1 MLSTYLKGVAA
12 LSTAGLLLFGAGSA
26 ARADLAPP
34 SAPGVDSGQ
43 AQQPAPDPGAYAPIP
58 SDVQNAPGTDARDSG
73 NGPSAAQAHDTTPQ
87 ARNSTP
93 SDGTVITPAPPS
105 SATANVVNA
114 NIIDT
119 CISCTSASAGAGGAS
134 AHATA
139 IRLLGNDIA
148 AGKAISGSGEG
159 KDAGALLAIPA
170 NPLLELALADWEE
183 HSSGHAAS
191 SSHSRASLIDLAIG
205 PSQTASGGI
214 ITLAVLEATSNATY
228 EGLSSQG
235 SGANN
240 GVDLN
245 VGQGALVLILL
256 HSDASSSN
264 KGSAYVVGIN
274 GTQLVSSDQ
283 TGPSGIPISVPGIVG
298 LVLLQV
304 GASGGNGSTGA
315 AVGTVS
321 DLLGQSGQQAGVL
334 TASAVGLTGL
344 QATPN
349 AGTPPATGTAAA
361 VGAGSGL
368 RAPNTG
374 TAFGLGGLL
383 LLLSGGGLAAASLRR
398 RDAR

>member
-26 ARADLAPP
+26 ARADLSPP

-73 NGPSAAQAHDTTPQ
+73 SGPSTPQRNDATPQ

-93 SDGTVITPAPPS
+93 SDTVTTPAPPS

-119 CISCTSASAGAGGAS
+119 CVSCTSANAGAGTAS
-134 AHATA
+134 SHATA
-139 IRLLGNDIA
+139 IRLIGNDIA
-148 AGKAISGSGEG
+148 AGKALSGSGEG

-170 NPLLELALADWEE
+170 NPLLALALADWEE

-191 SSHSRASLIDLAIG
+191 SSHSRASLVDLAVG
-205 PSQTASGGI
+205 PSQTATGGI
-214 ITLAVLEATSNATY
+214 ITLAVLEATSDATY
-228 EGLSSQG
+228 QGLSSQG

-245 VGQGALVLILL
+245 IGQGALVLILL
-256 HSDASSSN
+256 HSEASSSN

-274 GTQLVSSDQ
+274 GTNLVSSDQ
-283 TGPSGIPISVPGIVG
+283 TGPGGIPISVPGVVG

-304 GASGGNGSTGA
+304 GATGGNGGTGA
-315 AVGTVS
+315 AIGTVN
-321 DLLGQSGQQAGVL
+321 DLLGQTGQQAGLL

-349 AGTPPATGTAAA
+349 AGTPPATGTAA
-361 VGAGSGL
+361 GAGGL
-368 RAPNTG
+368 GAPNTG

-398 RDAR
+398 RNAR

>member
-12 LSTAGLLLFGAGSA
+12 ASTAGLLLFGAGSA
-26 ARADLAPP
+26 ARADLSPP
-34 SAPGVDSGQ
+34 SAPGVDSSQ
-43 AQQPAPDPGAYAPIP
+43 AQQPAPDPGAYAPVP
-58 SDVQNAPGTDARDSG
+58 SQVQNAPGTDARDTG
-73 NGPSAAQAHDTTPQ
+73 TGPSTPQ
-87 ARNSTP
+87 RNDSTPQTRNSTT
-93 SDGTVITPAPPS
+93 DDTVITPAPPS

-119 CISCTSASAGAGGAS
+119 CVSCTSASAGSNTAS

-148 AGKAISGSGEG
+148 AGKSLSG
-159 KDAGALLAIPA
+159 KDDGKDSGALLAIPA
-170 NPLLELALADWEE
+170 NPLLALALADWDE
-183 HSSGHAAS
+183 HTGGHAS
-191 SSHSRASLIDLAIG
+191 SSAHSRASLLDLAVG
-205 PSQTASGGI
+205 PSQTATGGA
-214 ITLAVLEATSNATY
+214 ITVAVLEAASDAQY
-228 EGLSSQG
+228 QGLSSQG
-235 SGANN
+235 SGYNN
-240 GVDLN
+240 GVDVN
-245 VGQGALVLILL
+245 IGQGALVIILL

-274 GTQLVSSDQ
+274 GTQILSSDQ
-283 TGPSGIPISVPGIVG
+283 TGNGGIPISVPGVVG

-304 GASGGNGSTGA
+304 GANGGNGSTAA

-349 AGTPPATGTAAA
+349 AGTPTTGAPATG
-361 VGAGSGL
+361 GAGLG
-368 RAPNTG
+368 APNTG

-398 RDAR
+398 RNAR

>member
-43 AQQPAPDPGAYAPIP
+43 AQQQAPDPAAYAPIP

-73 NGPSAAQAHDTTPQ
+73 NGPSASQRHDTTPQ
-87 ARNSTP
+87 TRNSTP
-93 SDGTVITPAPPS
+93 SDTVTTPAPPS
-105 SATANVVNA
+105 SANADVINA
-114 NIIDT
+114 NLINT
-119 CISCTSASAGAGGAS
+119 CISCTSANAGAGSAS

-139 IRLLGNDIA
+139 IRLLGNDVA
-148 AGKAISGSGEG
+148 AGKALSGSGED

-183 HSSGHAAS
+183 HTSGHASS
-191 SSHSRASLIDLAIG
+191 SSHSRASLVDLAIG
-205 PSQTASGGI
+205 PSQTATGGI
-214 ITLAVLEATSNATY
+214 ITLAVLEATSDAQY
-228 EGLSSQG
+228 QGLSSQG
-235 SGANN
+235 AGSNN

-245 VGQGALVLILL
+245 IGQGALVIILL

-283 TGPSGIPISVPGIVG
+283 TGPGGIPISVPGIVG

-304 GASGGNGSTGA
+304 GATGGNGSTAA

-321 DLLGQSGQQAGVL
+321 GLLGQSGQQAGVL

-349 AGTPPATGTAAA
+349 AGTPPTTGAPAAA
-361 VGAGSGL
+361 GGGL
-368 RAPNTG
+368 GAPNTG

-398 RDAR
+398 RNAR